1 MRMSASSST
10 MRISLAMPCSS
21 FHSRHLVV
29 VVRLPAAAVGH
40 FFAQRED
47 EADAR
52 AATFPLARNQIASV
66 FLPALLH
73 NFEAKSSA
81 PLARGVIGL
90 GQAAAHHIG
99 QAEAVVGDCEYP
111 EIGRATC
118 RDRRW

>member
-47 EADAR
+47 EADDR
-52 AATFPLARNQIASV
+52 AATFPVAQNQIAAV
-66 FLPALLH
+66 ILHDLLH
-73 NFEAKSSA
+73 NCEAKSSA
-81 PLARGVIGL
+81 PLARGDIGL
-90 GQAAAHHIG
+90 
-99 QAEAVVGDCEYP
+99 
-111 EIGRATC
+111 
-118 RDRRW
+118 DRKSTRLNSSH

>member
-47 EADAR
+47 EADDR
-52 AATFPLARNQIASV
+52 AATFPVAQNQIAAV
-66 FLPALLH
+66 ILHDLLH
-73 NFEAKSSA
+73 NCEAKSS
-81 PLARGVIGL
+81 
-90 GQAAAHHIG
+90 
-99 QAEAVVGDCEYP
+99 
-111 EIGRATC
+111 EIGRASC
-118 RDRRW
+118 RERVCQYGYISGVAV